1 MRIIMADFI
10 FSLNATLP
18 IFLIMVLGWFLMRIG
33 LFTKEF
39 NKVADKYVFKVAL
52 PVLLF
57 KDIATADIR
66 SDFNLAFVLFCMI
79 TTTIMF
85 LAIWGLS
92 YIFIKDKTQVGAF
105 TQASARGSAA
115 VLGIAFINNIYGNSG
130 MAPLMIVSAVP
141 LYNILSVII
150 LTFSSDM
157 GKEAEKNK
165 PDDNISNQ
173 IHKKSAVEKKSGIS
187 GNYRGIKAD
196 SAGVIK
202 EVRNSKGSNIKKA
215 CINVVKNPIIIGI
228 FLGLPFS
235 IFGISIPAIPL
246 KAVTSIAQTATPIA
260 LLVVGAGF
268 EGAKAVKR
276 IKLTSIATFIKL
288 VLLPLVFFLFAIA
301 FGFRGSEL
309 VAILVMLGSPTTV
322 TCYIMAKNMGN
333 DEVLSSS
340 IVVMA
345 TLLSSVTLTGWI
357 FVLKVMGLI

>member
-1 MRIIMADFI
+1 MADFI

-66 SDFNLAFVLFCMI
+66 SDFNLTFVLFCMI

-105 TQASARGSAA
+105 AQASARGSAA

-150 LTFSSDM
+150 LTFSADM
-157 GKEAEKNK
+157 GKEAQKNK
-165 PDDNISNQ
+165 LTDNVS
-173 IHKKSAVEKKSGIS
+173 
-187 GNYRGIKAD
+187 
-196 SAGVIK
+196 
-202 EVRNSKGSNIKKA
+202 NSKGSNIKKA

-235 IFGISIPAIPL
+235 IFGISIPPIPL

-268 EGAKAVKR
+268 EGAKAIKK
-276 IKLTSIATFIKL
+276 IKLTAVATFIKL
-288 VLLPLVFFLFAIA
+288 VLLPLIFFPFAIA
-301 FGFRGSEL
+301 FGFRDSEL

>member
-1 MRIIMADFI
+1 MADFI
-10 FSLNATLP
+10 FSLNATVP

-52 PVLLF
+52 PILLF

-66 SDFNLAFVLFCMI
+66 SDLNLAFVLFCMI

-173 IHKKSAVEKKSGIS
+173 IHKKGSEMCI
-187 GNYRGIKAD
+187 RDRAD

-202 EVRNSKGSNIKKA
+202 GVRNSKGYNIKKA

-246 KAVTSIAQTATPIA
+246 KAVISIAQTATPIA

-288 VLLPLVFFLFAIA
+288 VLLPLVFFPFAIA

>member
-1 MRIIMADFI
+1 MADFI

-33 LFTKEF
+33 LFNKEF

-66 SDFNLAFVLFCMI
+66 SDFNLTFVLFCMV

-105 TQASARGSAA
+105 AQASARGSAA

-150 LTFSSDM
+150 LTFSADM
-157 GKEAEKNK
+157 GKAAE
-165 PDDNISNQ
+165 
-173 IHKKSAVEKKSGIS
+173 KKSAICADEEGKESGKYSGKSS
-187 GNYRGIKAD
+187 SAKD
-196 SAGVIK
+196 SK
-202 EVRNSKGSNIKKA
+202 NSNIKKA

-235 IFGISIPAIPL
+235 IFGINIPAIPL

-268 EGAKAVKR
+268 EGAKAIKK

-288 VLLPLVFFLFAIA
+288 VLLPLIFFPFAIA
-301 FGFRGSEL
+301 FGFGGSEL
-309 VAILVMLGSPTTV
+309 VAILIMLGSPTTV

-345 TLLSSVTLTGWI
+345 TLLLSVTLTGWI

>member
-1 MRIIMADFI
+1 MADFI

-33 LFTKEF
+33 LFNKEF
-39 NKVADKYVFKVAL
+39 NKAADKYVFKVAL

-66 SDFNLAFVLFCMI
+66 SDFNLTFVLFCMV

-105 TQASARGSAA
+105 AQASARGSAA

-150 LTFSSDM
+150 LTFSADM
-157 GKEAEKNK
+157 GKDAEKESVICA
-165 PDDNISNQ
+165 D
-173 IHKKSAVEKKSGIS
+173 EEGKKSGKYS
-187 GNYRGIKAD
+187 GKSS
-196 SAGVIK
+196 SAK
-202 EVRNSKGSNIKKA
+202 SSNIKKA

-228 FLGLPFS
+228 LLGLPFS
-235 IFGISIPAIPL
+235 IFGINIPAIPL

-268 EGAKAVKR
+268 EGAKAIKK

-288 VLLPLVFFLFAIA
+288 VLLPLIFFPFAIA

-357 FVLKVMGLI
+357 FVLKVLGLI